1 MTMPR
6 PRSLYD
12 VLNVSPHAEAVVIEA
27 AYKALI
33 KKYHPDQAPEA
44 EVFSPAAADINK
56 AFKVLKDPSRR
67 AEYDHRL
74 WVREQA
80 MRAAELQGAEPR
92 RGSRFAG
99 LAGWAMALVLAAAV
113 AAMAVGRGGEPPAGT
128 LAAAA
133 AAEEATADA
142 EAAVPA
148 FLTKERVE
156 ADLKTLRA
164 VTSAQIANAEAA
176 PPPAPRIEV
185 ADSGPPAAEAS
196 ADPPPA
202 PERVAAAPPP
212 SPPRAR
218 PKPPRRKAAPKQP
231 GDFLEREGYIY

>member
-80 MRAAELQGAEPR
+80 MRAAELQAGVPR
-92 RGSRFAG
+92 RSSRFAAF
-99 LAGWAMALVLAAAV
+99 AGWAMALVLGAAV
-113 AAMAVGRGGEPPAGT
+113 AAMALGGRLEAPARV
-128 LAAAA
+128 LASRDAPAPV
-133 AAEEATADA
+133 AEEA
-142 EAAVPA
+142 EARAPVPA
-148 FLTKERVE
+148 FLSKERIE
-156 ADLKTLRA
+156 ADLKALRA
-164 VTSAQIANAEAA
+164 ATAAQVANAQAP

-185 ADSGPPAAEAS
+185 AANAPPPPEPAAA
-196 ADPPPA
+196 ALDDRA
-202 PERVAAAPPP
+202 AAAAPKAPR
-212 SPPRAR
+212 PRA
-218 PKPPRRKAAPKQP
+218 KPPRRKAAPKQQ